1 MDQLTFAVDV
11 PHADTTWP
19 DTEKIANEICTAAG
33 LDDGEIYKL
42 LRGNA
47 ITAFGLDRWGIE
59 V

>member
-1 MDQLTFAVDV
+1 MDQLTFEVDS

-19 DTEKIANEICTAAG
+19 DTEKITTEICTAAG
-33 LDDGEIYKL
+33 LDDAEIYKL

-59 V
+59 S